1 MIAPQLSVEIEGLDK
16 LEQRFAERIA
26 AVLPPRETVFEVR
39 AGGSRGGAKNGAIAR
54 TLAAHGRNFFWANKK
69 TVGAI
74 AFAARGLFGTPA
86 ERRRAEQTISAHL
99 LIGIGENL
107 QAQKNPG
114 GASFTQLTAR
124 YAAAKRRKF
133 GRTVPIGVASGDLA
147 GGLHV
152 EVSRT

>member
-1 MIAPQLSVEIEGLDK
+1 MIGPRLSVEIEGLDK
-16 LEQRFAERIA
+16 LEQRFAEKVA
-26 AVLPPRETVFEVR
+26 QVLPETITFEVK
-39 AGGSRGGAKNGAIAR
+39 AGGKRGGQKNGAIAR
-54 TLAAHGRNFFWANKK
+54 YLAAAGRNMFWASPK
-69 TVGAI
+69 TKGRI
-74 AFAARGLFGTPA
+74 ALAARGLFGTA
-86 ERRRAEQTISAHL
+86 VERRRAEQTIGAEL
-99 LIGIGENL
+99 LVGIGENL

-114 GASFTQLTAR
+114 GGSFTPLTAR